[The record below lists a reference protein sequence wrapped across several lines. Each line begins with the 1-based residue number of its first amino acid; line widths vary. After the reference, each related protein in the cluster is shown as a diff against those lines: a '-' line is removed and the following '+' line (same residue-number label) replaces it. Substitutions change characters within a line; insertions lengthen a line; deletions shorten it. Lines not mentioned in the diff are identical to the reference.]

1 MAILFPLCSLAW
13 QTLCE
18 ASNKHQKDQ
27 LHTASYMYTTLTH
40 CNYLSQSNNVV
51 VRKISTNI
59 LLGGAKSFVVCK
71 AEQEIF
77 LNIQPPSQIW
87 NIQS

>member
-1 MAILFPLCSLAW
+1 MAVLLSFCSLAQ

-40 CNYLSQSNNVV
+40 CNYLSQSNNVI

-59 LLGGAKSFVVCK
+59 LLGSAKSFVVCK
-71 AEQEIF
+71 AEQEIL
-77 LNIQPPSQIW
+77 LNIQLPSLIW
-87 NIQS
+87 NTQS